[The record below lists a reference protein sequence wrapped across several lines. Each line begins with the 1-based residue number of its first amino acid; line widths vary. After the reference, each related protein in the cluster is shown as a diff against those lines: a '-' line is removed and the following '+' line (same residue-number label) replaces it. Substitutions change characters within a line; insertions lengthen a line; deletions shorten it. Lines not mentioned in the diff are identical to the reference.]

1 MRRTMFT
8 IMMSMCMLC
17 FSGNIAEDQVSA
29 KPVTGNVI
37 EYVKKVDSTQVD
49 SMNKKIAQD
58 SIRQELY
65 KEVESYIR
73 KYTTRFDKDITK
85 HLVDEC
91 IINGIDICFCLAQAQ
106 IETNFGTAGIGNS
119 RKSMYGVYRTYKS
132 RNASTTDWINL
143 IKKNYLG
150 QKKTI
155 HHLMKNYVTL
165 IGSYRYSSN
174 KNYERDLKKTYTSIK
189 NSTKIYKLQYEC
201 NTKKS

>member
-17 FSGNIAEDQVSA
+17 FSGNIAEDQVFAES
-29 KPVTGNVI
+29 VTGNVI
-37 EYVKKVDSTQVD
+37 EYVKKADSTQVD
-49 SMNKKIAQD
+49 SVNKKIAQD
-58 SIRQELY
+58 TIRQELY

-73 KYTTRFDKDITK
+73 KHAPRFDKDITK

-91 IINGIDICFCLAQAQ
+91 VINGIDICFCLSQAQ

-119 RKSMYGVYRTYKS
+119 RKSMYGVYKTYKN
-132 RNASTTDWINL
+132 RNASTTDWIRI

-150 QKKTI
+150 NKKSI

-165 IGSYRYSSN
+165 VGSYRYSSN
-174 KNYERDLKKTYTSIK
+174 KNYEHDLKKCYTSIK
-189 NSTKIYKLQYEC
+189 NSTNIYKLQYEC

>member
-17 FSGNIAEDQVSA
+17 FSGNIAEEQVSA
-29 KPVTGNVI
+29 QPVTGSVI
-37 EYVKKVDSTQVD
+37 EYVEKAESTKVDSA
-49 SMNKKIAQD
+49 NKNNAQD
-58 SIRQELY
+58 SIKQELY

-73 KYTTRFDKDITK
+73 KHAPKFDKDITK

-91 IINGIDICFCLAQAQ
+91 VINDIDICFCLAQTQ
-106 IETNFGTAGIGNS
+106 IETNFGTAGIGVS

-150 QKKTI
+150 KNKTI

-165 IGSYRYSSN
+165 FGSYRYSSN
-174 KNYERDLKKTYTSIK
+174 KNYERDLKKVYTFIK